1 MKTLKLTLGVV
12 CLFFLTNTF
21 CFAQSPTMLKDN
33 YQIMPVIPSSSDK
46 FSTPQEAVKEENL
59 PVIVGEAKVELDS
72 NAVKLLSQE
81 ANKVNLEYIGTD
93 EKIQLTYNNNS
104 IVIEYGGTKLTI
116 DSNVKVGKIVVDE
129 NGLNVYDQAGNLI
142 ASLSKAGG
150 GTAFIEGMSINFAK
164 GANVTLR
171 GGDGKTNPIDGKVGA
186 IEVTTAAGTYKIER
200 MMVLTCQAIGCPP
213 GGTFIKITTP
223 SGDTFTFN
231 PKDFNVKSILISADG
246 SAVMKVRHLSMDMD
260 SLTGGS
266 NKNGGVYIKFDSQG
280 KATSVIVYDAK
291 GQAHEIS
298 LARDGVVMGD
308 SETIKLN
315 FTVNAD
321 LSVSIGSDAANSV
334 RLNFKQ
340 DGSIEAVKPDGTVVP
355 IQGDVKNATF
365 HDDGSLAIGFK
376 DGSIIIINPGQ
387 RPPLPDGWDKWTP
400 QQRGDW
406 LKAEIASGDATRIK
420 NAQGIFA
427 SLDTEEQG
435 ALLLILSQ
443 ERNPTAAIAL
453 LQGLDEQTRNK
464 LFVGLAKTDTSAALR
479 ILVNWPGAVVGTEVN
494 AEVMSMFKAL
504 VDADPKLAGEVLIKV
519 SDDFVRNYKV
529 VGLIFHNLS
538 ATYQAKILT
547 ALMDPYNPDVD
558 SKEYKFAI
566 GLFTQ
571 TLTYDQQL
579 AVLQELSNDEYYPT
593 AATHILKNLDA
604 TLRNKLF
611 VDLAKTDALAASRII
626 AHWPTGLNTPEGYE
640 MFGALLAV
648 DKDAA
653 NAVLAALDADPVR
666 AYFAQA
672 LRDHFNLPDA
682 SWWDGMTIEQ
692 IISTLANL
700 VGEKKLDEA
709 AQKLSELA
717 GADLDLAAQ
726 VMQGMKTDT
735 AAQIVNKLDVGL
747 AVDILNK
754 VDAKKVAEILTARTV
769 SMLEVYPIPP
779 VISADKAGQILA
791 AMDKG
796 KAADVLEAM
805 KPGDTIPIIK
815 AMLNGQGVQV
825 VADIMKLMDPKKV
838 AAIMAVPYVPFS
850 ELSGSGLSVKECADI
865 LKAMGGLKNR
875 VALKILINLFRL
887 NLTKGIAV
895 LRELLRRKIPA

>member
-1 MKTLKLTLGVV
+1 
-12 CLFFLTNTF
+12 
-21 CFAQSPTMLKDN
+21 MLRDN
-33 YQIMPVIPSSSDK
+33 YKIMPVIPPSSDK
-46 FSTPQEAVKEENL
+46 FSTPQEAYQEE
-59 PVIVGEAKVELDS
+59 PAKTEEVVDGLTVQGAAVVS
-72 NAVKLLSQE
+72 NEGNATILQAV
-81 ANKVNLEYIGTD
+81 GTD
-93 EKIQLTYNNNS
+93 EKIKLTYDNANNS
-104 IVIEYGGTKLTI
+104 IIIEYGGTKLTI
-116 DSNVKVGKIVVDE
+116 DSNVKIGKIVVDE
-129 NGLNVYDQAGNLI
+129 SGLKVYDQEGNVI
-142 ASLSKAGG
+142 ASLYKTGG
-150 GTAFIEGMSINFAK
+150 GNAFIEGMSIGFGK
-164 GANVTLR
+164 GATVTLK
-171 GGDGKTNPIDGKVGA
+171 GGDGKTNPIDGTVGA
-186 IEVTTAAGTYKIER
+186 IEVTTAAGTYKIEKV
-200 MMVLTCQAIGCPP
+200 MVLAFQAIGCPP

-231 PKDFNVKSILISADG
+231 PKDFNAKSILIRADG
-246 SAVMKVRHLSMDMD
+246 SATMKIANRSAENTAN
-260 SLTGGS
+260 TGAI
-266 NKNGGVYIKFDSQG
+266 YIKFDSTG

-291 GQAHEIS
+291 GKAHTIS
-298 LARDGVVMGD
+298 LGRDGAVMWGG
-308 SETIKLN
+308 STGLKLN

-334 RLNFKQ
+334 RLNVKQ

-387 RPPLPDGWDKWTP
+387 RPPLPDGWDTWTP

-558 SKEYKFAI
+558 SKEYKFAN
-566 GLFTQ
+566 GLFREA
-571 TLTYDQQL
+571 LTYDQQL
-579 AVLQELSNDEYYPT
+579 AVLQELSHDVYYTNAASHLLYNLADEET
-593 AATHILKNLDA
+593 RNNL
-604 TLRNKLF
+604 F
-611 VDLAKTDALAASRII
+611 IDLAQEDALAASRII
-626 AHWPTGLNTPEGYE
+626 ASWPESLTADSGNCA
-640 MFGALLAV
+640 MFGALLEA
-648 DKDAA
+648 DEGAA
-653 NAVLAALDADPVR
+653 NAVLEALDADPVR
-666 AYFAQA
+666 SYLADT
-672 LRDHFNLPDA
+672 LRDIFDIPAAD
-682 SWWDGMTIEQ
+682 WWDGMTIDQ
-692 IISTLANL
+692 IISTLESL

-717 GADLDLAAQ
+717 KADPALAAQ
-726 VMQGMKTDT
+726 AIGEMHTIT
-735 AAQIVNKLDVGL
+735 AAEIVNKLDLNL
-747 AVDILNK
+747 AADILNK

-825 VADIMKLMDPKKV
+825 VADIMKVMDPKKV

-887 NLTKGIAV
+887 NITKGIAV